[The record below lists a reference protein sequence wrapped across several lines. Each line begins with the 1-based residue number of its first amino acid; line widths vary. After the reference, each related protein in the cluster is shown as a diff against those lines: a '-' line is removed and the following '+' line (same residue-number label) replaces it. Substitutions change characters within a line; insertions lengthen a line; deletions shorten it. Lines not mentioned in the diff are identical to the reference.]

1 MEENGRS
8 VQNNRTV
15 PFLSSSPLLRSLPR
29 GTVAAGTRVCRCTVA
44 RGSWGWVVPVS
55 MQLHGLILLC
65 QLLLAPSQATADVQR
80 SRSLCSYMVM
90 SVDNANQLVEQL
102 LICIIFDLLS
112 PTLPA
117 IEKDPFF
124 IVMVSFCGFR
134 L

>member
-1 MEENGRS
+1 M
-8 VQNNRTV
+8 
-15 PFLSSSPLLRSLPR
+15 
-29 GTVAAGTRVCRCTVA
+29 
-44 RGSWGWVVPVS
+44 S
-55 MQLHGLILLC
+55 MQNHYPK
-65 QLLLAPSQATADVQR
+65 LAQTTADVQR

-112 PTLPA
+112 PKLPD
-117 IEKDPFF
+117 IEKGPFF